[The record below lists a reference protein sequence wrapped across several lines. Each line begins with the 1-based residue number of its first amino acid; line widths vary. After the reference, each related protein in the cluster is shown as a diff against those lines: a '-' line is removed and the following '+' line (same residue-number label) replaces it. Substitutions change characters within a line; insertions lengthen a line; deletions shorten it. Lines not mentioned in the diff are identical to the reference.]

1 MTTVL
6 QSMGLIQKG
15 HTLTWNYGISVRVCV
30 QESGACCEAASPRLA
45 IIMAEENCV
54 WQLLVDDPH
63 IS

>member
-15 HTLTWNYGISVRVCV
+15 HTLTWTMVLVCVCV

-45 IIMAEENCV
+45 IIMAEGKSVC
-54 WQLLVDDPH
+54 QLLVDDPH